1 MDTDPTKEYLA
12 ALLRELVD
20 EAKHQIP
27 AKASL
32 WEIADIAAAMRVSTS
47 MAYRFSALPDFP
59 RAYRFPSTGS
69 QQRRHGHP
77 RWGATEVMAWWEKY
91 RSKS

>member
-1 MDTDPTKEYLA
+1 MDTDLAKDYLA

-27 AKASL
+27 VNGRL
-32 WEIADIAAAMRVSTS
+32 WEAADIALAMRVSTS
-47 MAYRFSALPDFP
+47 MAYRFAALPDFP

-69 QQRRHGHP
+69 QQRGHGHP